1 MLAVRARAL
10 MQGRFA
16 PSRDDVAALAGP
28 VLAHRMALGFAAR
41 AEGTTLDQVI
51 AALIETLG

>member
-16 PSRDDVAALAGP
+16 PSREDIVALAAP
-28 VLAHRMALGFAAR
+28 VLSHRMALGFAAR
-41 AEGTTLDQVI
+41 AEGVTLAEVI
-51 AALIETLG
+51 AALVATLN